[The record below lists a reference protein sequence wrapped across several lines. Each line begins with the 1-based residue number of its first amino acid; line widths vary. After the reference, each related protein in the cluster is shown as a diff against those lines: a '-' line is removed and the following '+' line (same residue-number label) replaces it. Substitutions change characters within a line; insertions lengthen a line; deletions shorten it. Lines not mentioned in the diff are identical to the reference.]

1 MRVTWAGLLQAAAV
15 VTVLFSVGTL
25 LPVDHFAVQLF
36 THFRLQYTVIA
47 LLLGIVFVVRHERWY
62 AIVLLG
68 AAAAN
73 ASLVVPWYGA
83 GTAATGASDFKV
95 VSVNLQAS
103 NGIHDKLFALLAAE
117 EPDIV
122 VLQEVTPEW
131 AESLRPVYADYPHR
145 IVEPRVGAFGI
156 GILSKHPLI
165 SAIAVDSEPLTLPTL
180 ITTVGIRGKEIG
192 LVGTHP
198 MVPLGPRN
206 FDARNA
212 QLEQIGRLLQ
222 KMPNPRILV
231 GDMNV
236 SMWDMSYRLL
246 ENRTWMRNV
255 RDGFG
260 VLPTWPTFL
269 PFAMIPIDHVLVSE
283 DIGVLDV
290 RTGPRIGSD
299 HLPLI
304 VTLVL

>member
-1 MRVTWAGLLQAAAV
+1 MRMTWAGLLQAAAV

-25 LPVDHFAVQLF
+25 LPVDLFAVQLF

-47 LLLGIVFVVRHERWY
+47 LLLGIIFVVRREGWY
-62 AIVLLG
+62 AVVLLG

-73 ASLVVPWYGA
+73 ASLVVPWYGV
-83 GTAATGASDFKV
+83 GTAATGMTELKLMSA
-95 VSVNLQAS
+95 NLQAS
-103 NGIHDKLFALLAAE
+103 NGIHDKLFALVAAE
-117 EPDIV
+117 EPDLL
-122 VLQEVTPEW
+122 VLQEITPEW
-131 AESLRPVYADYPHR
+131 AESLQRLAGDYPHR
-145 IVEPRVGAFGI
+145 LVEPRVGNFGI
-156 GILSKHPLI
+156 ALFSKYPLV

-180 ITTVGIRGKEIG
+180 VATIGIGGKEIG

-198 MVPLGPRN
+198 MIPLGPHN

-212 QLEQIGRLLQ
+212 QLEQVGRLLQ
-222 KMPNPRILV
+222 KMPNPRILI
-231 GDMNV
+231 GDLNA
-236 SMWDMSYRLL
+236 SMWDMHYELL
-246 ENRTWMRNV
+246 ENRTWLRNA
-255 RDGFG
+255 RKGFG

-283 DIGVLDV
+283 DLNVLDA
-290 RTGPRIGSD
+290 RTGPHIGSD

>member
-1 MRVTWAGLLQAAAV
+1 MRVSAAGLLQAAAV
-15 VTVLFSVGTL
+15 VTLLFSVGTL

-47 LLLGIVFVVRHERWY
+47 LLLAIIFVARREGWY
-62 AIVLLG
+62 AVVLLG

-83 GTAATGASDFKV
+83 GTAATGSNELKLMSA
-95 VSVNLQAS
+95 NLRAS
-103 NGIHDKLFALLAAE
+103 NGIHDKLFALVAAE
-117 EPDIV
+117 EPDLLV
-122 VLQEVTPEW
+122 FQEVTPAW
-131 AESLRPVYADYPHR
+131 AESLRRLAADYPHR
-145 IVEPRVGAFGI
+145 LVEPRAGNFGI
-156 GILSKHPLI
+156 SLFSKHPLV

-180 ITTVGIRGKEIG
+180 IATVAIGGREVG

-198 MVPLGPRN
+198 MIPLGPHN

-236 SMWDMSYRLL
+236 SMWDMSYKLL
-246 ENRTWMRNV
+246 ENRTWLRNS
-255 RDGFG
+255 RKGFG